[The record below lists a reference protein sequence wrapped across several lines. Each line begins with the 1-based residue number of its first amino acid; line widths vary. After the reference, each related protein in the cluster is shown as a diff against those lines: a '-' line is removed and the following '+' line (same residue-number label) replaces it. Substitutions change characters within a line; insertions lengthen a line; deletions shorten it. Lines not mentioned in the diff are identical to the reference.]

1 MIHYCIGILFV
12 VWSFIIIAVEGDF
25 QMFCTAPELIRIN
38 IIHIFNDVFTMLVIC
53 ICSPSL
59 SVKSLCQ
66 IPIECVESYWS
77 SILGPQRSKKK
88 KEAAW
93 QPAHKRKNTTG
104 KVQLCCRGFGH
115 KVHNIELE
123 KRKLVTDRIDVQEEA
138 AGLSQ
143 NKQGQ
148 WMMTKKDCGIC

>member
-1 MIHYCIGILFV
+1 
-12 VWSFIIIAVEGDF
+12 
-25 QMFCTAPELIRIN
+25 MFCTAPELIRIN

-66 IPIECVESYWS
+66 IPIECVEATEVASWD
-77 SILGPQRSKKK
+77 LRDLKK

-148 WMMTKKDCGIC
+148 